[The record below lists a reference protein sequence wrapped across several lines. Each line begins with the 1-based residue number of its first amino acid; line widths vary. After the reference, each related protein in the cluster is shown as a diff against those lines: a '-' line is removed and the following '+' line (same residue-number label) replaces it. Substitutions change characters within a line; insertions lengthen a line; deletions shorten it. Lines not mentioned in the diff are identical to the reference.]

1 MTFNEAIKIANKRF
15 KKENIPLYIFEI
27 KEFSNKKINYIISE
41 IPNIVIDDN
50 CSSILVKT
58 FVPNKF
64 KIRIT
69 EIQKY
74 IKKYNMNLY
83 INDNITRKYYKMDYY
98 PTIIDYI
105 KHKIVLINSTEGML
119 NYVGEHELFIIELES
134 LEKLCKK
141 YKIKLFNLKIE
152 QLDKI
157 LNLIS
162 TL

>member
-15 KKENIPLYIFEI
+15 EKENIPLYIFEI
-27 KEFSNKKINYIISE
+27 KEFSNKKANYIISE
-41 IPNIVIDDN
+41 IPNIVIDNN
-50 CSSILVKT
+50 CSSVLVKT
-58 FVPNKF
+58 FIPNKF

-83 INDNITRKYYKMDYY
+83 INDNINRKYYKMDYY

-105 KHKIVLINSTEGML
+105 KYKIVLINSTEGML
-119 NYVGEHELFIIELES
+119 NYVGENELFVIELES
-134 LEKLCKK
+134 LEELCKK

-157 LNLIS
+157 LNIIS

>member
-1 MTFNEAIKIANKRF
+1 MTFNEAIKIANKRY
-15 KKENIPLYIFEI
+15 KKENIPLYIFKI
-27 KEFSNKKINYIISE
+27 KKFSNKKINYIISE
-41 IPNIVIDDN
+41 IPNIVIDN
-50 CSSILVKT
+50 SCSSELVKM
-58 FVPNKF
+58 FIPNKF

-105 KHKIVLINSTEGML
+105 KYKIVLINSKEGIL
-119 NYVGEHELFIIELES
+119 NYVGEHELFVIELES
-134 LEKLCKK
+134 LEELCKK
-141 YKIKLFNLKIE
+141 YKIKLFNLKVE

>member
-1 MTFNEAIKIANKRF
+1 
-15 KKENIPLYIFEI
+15 
-27 KEFSNKKINYIISE
+27 
-41 IPNIVIDDN
+41 
-50 CSSILVKT
+50 
-58 FVPNKF
+58 
-64 KIRIT
+64 
-69 EIQKY
+69 
-74 IKKYNMNLY
+74 MNLY

-134 LEKLCKK
+134 LEELCKK

-162 TL
+162 TF

>member
-1 MTFNEAIKIANKRF
+1 MTFNEAIKIANKQF

-27 KEFSNKKINYIISE
+27 KEISNKKVNYIISE
-41 IPNIVIDDN
+41 IPNIVIDNN
-50 CSSILVKT
+50 CSSALVKM
-58 FVPNKF
+58 FIPNKF

-83 INDNITRKYYKMDYY
+83 INDNINRKYYKMDYY

-105 KHKIVLINSTEGML
+105 KYKIVLINSTEGML

-134 LEKLCKK
+134 LEELCKK